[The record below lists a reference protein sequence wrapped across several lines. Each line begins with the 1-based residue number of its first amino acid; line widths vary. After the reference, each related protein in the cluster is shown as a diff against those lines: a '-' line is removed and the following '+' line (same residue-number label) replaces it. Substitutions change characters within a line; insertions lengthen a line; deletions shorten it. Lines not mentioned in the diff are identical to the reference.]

1 MIYSKIYTFYN
12 FGKYSD
18 MHFNHRRFTMASTS
32 ISLKIDPDE
41 KKELEQMAKDKG
53 MSLSGLLREGARVL
67 GKLDLDLLRKARA
80 MATVLDTDAISIIND
95 SAITEIDYFINEYEK
110 LKSERYRLQTESK
123 VD

>member
-1 MIYSKIYTFYN
+1 
-12 FGKYSD
+12 
-18 MHFNHRRFTMASTS
+18 MASTS